1 VLHIAKQIKHKK
13 VLITYAFI
21 SMTVILLFGLV
32 LTFIYTNVSR
42 IGGAQYKEIM
52 LASSLTADIMPPT
65 EYIVESYAIALEF
78 SYERDLKT
86 RDAMYIQIQGLE
98 TMYLKQHSFW
108 EENLPDYG
116 DLRQVFLVE
125 SYEHAQTFYDVFYH
139 QIVPAVSEGSVDA
152 SIDAQ
157 IALKNAYHNHRIAID
172 KSIVLVDEWR
182 QEVYHTSIKH
192 AQRGIS
198 IIVLMVVAMLG
209 LSIPTGLFIYRSE
222 KSLMSMAYYDGLT
235 GLPNRKQFID
245 KLEDLIAAPNQE
257 RFAVVFFDLDGFKQV
272 NDTLGHDA
280 GDVLLREVTAR
291 LSAAKYPEDILGRF
305 SGDEFALLINRGLND
320 SQVFDCIQKL
330 QEVVRKPF
338 VIKHTKAALSASFGV
353 SFFPEDGC
361 TAAELI
367 KRADKAMYKIKSS
380 GGNGVQF
387 FRRIQE

>member
-1 VLHIAKQIKHKK
+1 
-13 VLITYAFI
+13 
-21 SMTVILLFGLV
+21 
-32 LTFIYTNVSR
+32 
-42 IGGAQYKEIM
+42 
-52 LASSLTADIMPPT
+52 
-65 EYIVESYAIALEF
+65 
-78 SYERDLKT
+78 
-86 RDAMYIQIQGLE
+86 
-98 TMYLKQHSFW
+98 
-108 EENLPDYG
+108 
-116 DLRQVFLVE
+116 
-125 SYEHAQTFYDVFYH
+125 
-139 QIVPAVSEGSVDA
+139 
-152 SIDAQ
+152 
-157 IALKNAYHNHRIAID
+157 
-172 KSIVLVDEWR
+172 
-182 QEVYHTSIKH
+182 
-192 AQRGIS
+192 
-198 IIVLMVVAMLG
+198 
-209 LSIPTGLFIYRSE
+209 LFIYRSE